1 MSTLKKFFKNTVI
14 YGIASVLPRAITIL
28 LTKLKTSVFI
38 SSDYA
43 KDTSFYVYAAYF
55 NVLFTYGME
64 TAFFRFFTKEKD
76 KDAIISTSFIS
87 IFTTTVLFLS
97 VALFFNAELSSF
109 FNFKE
114 PLFFKMLL
122 IILVLDTLVV
132 IPFAYLRATNKPI
145 KFAFYKISNV
155 LIYAILNVLFLWIVP
170 KFKLQ
175 LPSFLLDYFGEAPK
189 VIYIFFSQVVASF
202 FTFIVM
208 LPIILKFKLTFDKQI
223 LKKMLRYGLPIMLAG
238 IAYITNENLDKLLIE
253 RFKGEKI
260 MGIYSACYKLGVF
273 MTLFI
278 TAFKLGAEPFFF
290 SHSENK
296 DAKKNYATILTWFTI
311 FGSLIL
317 FVIVAYIPLFAKVLL
332 GKPEYFEALK
342 IVPIILL
349 ANLFLGIYHNLSI
362 WYKLTDK
369 TKFGMYFSIFGAM
382 LTVILSLV
390 FIPIYGY
397 MASAWITLV
406 AYSSMTFISYY
417 YSKKY
422 YEITYNIPKIGFYLG
437 LSVALS
443 LVSFYNFQEKYLIS
457 TFMLILFLGI
467 IYRKEIFPLLEARK
481 K

>member
-28 LTKLKTSVFI
+28 LTKLKTSVFV
-38 SSDYA
+38 SSEYA

-55 NVLFTYGME
+55 NILFTYGME
-64 TAFFRFFTKEKD
+64 TAFFRFFTKEKE

-87 IFTTTVLFLS
+87 IFTTTLLFFS
-97 VALFFNAELSSF
+97 IALFFNAELSTF
-109 FNFKE
+109 FNFKN

-145 KFAFYKISNV
+145 QFAFYKISNV
-155 LIYAILNVLFLWIVP
+155 LIYAILNVLFLWFAP

-175 LPSFLLDYFGEAPK
+175 LPSLLLNYLGEAPK
-189 VIYIFFSQVVASF
+189 ISYIFFSQVVASF
-202 FTFIVM
+202 FTFLVM
-208 LPIILKFKLTFDKQI
+208 LPIILKFKFTFDKQI
-223 LKKMLRYGLPIMLAG
+223 LKKMLQYGLPIMLAG
-238 IAYITNENLDKLLIE
+238 IAFITNENLDKILIE

-296 DAKKNYATILTWFTI
+296 DAKKNYATILTWFVI

-317 FVIVAYIPLFAKVLL
+317 FIIVAYIQLFAKVLL
-332 GKPEYFEALK
+332 GKPEYFEALN

-369 TKFGMYFSIFGAM
+369 TKYGMYFSLLGAM
-382 LTVILSLV
+382 ITVILSFI

-397 MASAWITLV
+397 IASAWITLI
-406 AYSSMTFISYY
+406 AYSFMTFISYY
-417 YSKKY
+417 YSKKH
-422 YEITYNIPKIGFYLG
+422 YEITYNIPKIVFYLG
-437 LSVALS
+437 LSIALS
-443 LVSFYNFQEKYLIS
+443 LVSFYNFQKNYLIS
-457 TFMLILFLGI
+457 TIMLLLFLGI
-467 IYRKEIFPLLEARK
+467 IYRKEIFPLLEVQK

>member
-1 MSTLKKFFKNTVI
+1 MNTLKGFLKNTVI
-14 YGIASVLPRAITIL
+14 YGIASILPRAITIL
-28 LTKLKTSVFI
+28 LTKLKTSVFV

-76 KDAIISTSFIS
+76 KNAIISTSFIS
-87 IFTTTVLFLS
+87 IFTTTLLFLS
-97 VALFFNAELSSF
+97 VTLFFNAELSSF
-109 FNFKE
+109 FNFKD
-114 PLFFKMLL
+114 PLFLKMLL

-145 KFAFYKISNV
+145 QFAFYKISNV
-155 LIYAILNVLFLWIVP
+155 LIYAILNVLFLWLVP
-170 KFKLQ
+170 KMKLQ
-175 LPSFLLDYFGEAPK
+175 LPSFLLNYFGEAPK

-202 FTFIVM
+202 FTFIIM

-223 LKKMLRYGLPIMLAG
+223 LKKMLLYGLPIMIAG

-253 RFKGEKI
+253 RFKGEKV

-296 DAKKNYATILTWFTI
+296 NAKKNYATILTWFTI

-317 FVIVAYIPLFAKVLL
+317 FVIVAYIKIFAKILL
-332 GKPEYFEALK
+332 GRPEYFEALK

-369 TKFGMYFSIFGAM
+369 TKFGMYFSIFGAVI
-382 LTVILSLV
+382 TVVLSLI

-397 MASAWITLV
+397 MASAWITLI

-422 YEITYNIPKIGFYLG
+422 YKITYNIPKICFYLG

-443 LVSFYNFQEKYLIS
+443 LVSFYNFQEKHLIS